1 MRKST
6 LLYLLVVVL
15 GLLSLLL
22 TVSSVMLWL
31 VFPRGFYAARQ
42 LWVDLHTWGGLALGV
57 GVLLH
62 VLLHWNWL
70 LRKTQRYLGQAFS
83 RETRPEPDQAELPD
97 AQPELD

>member
-1 MRKST
+1 MSKST
-6 LLYLLVVVL
+6 LLYLLVIVL

-42 LWVDLHTWGGLALGV
+42 IWVDLHKWGGLALGV
-57 GVLLH
+57 GVLFH

-70 LRKTQRYLGQAFS
+70 VRKTRRYLGLVEPESSGES
-83 RETRPEPDQAELPD
+83 RSTA
-97 AQPELD
+97 

>member
-1 MRKST
+1 MKKST

-22 TVSSVMLWL
+22 TVSSIMLWL

-42 LWVDLHTWGGLALGV
+42 IWVDLHKWGGLALGV

-62 VLLHWNWL
+62 VLLHWKWL
-70 LRKTQRYLGQAFS
+70 VRKTRRYLG
-83 RETRPEPDQAELPD
+83 RLPRPEF
-97 AQPELD
+97 

>member
-1 MRKST
+1 MKRSPVKKST
-6 LLYLLVVVL
+6 LLYLLVVIM

-42 LWVDLHTWGGLALGV
+42 IWVDLHKWGGLALGV

-62 VLLHWNWL
+62 VLLHWKWVV
-70 LRKTQRYLGQAFS
+70 RKTRRYLG
-83 RETRPEPDQAELPD
+83 L
-97 AQPELD
+97 